1 MKKIFRFLP
10 FALFLILSSCGSD
23 NSYTLNGNI
32 DIEDG
37 TNVYI
42 LQADQNNQPFIKDS
56 TTVKSGQ
63 FNFKGMSATPQI
75 SYMQVEGVNGYVLT
89 ILENGTIS
97 ADLYKDS
104 ITKSK
109 VFGSKS
115 NDDFIK
121 YKIETK
127 SLIDDMNSISFAA
140 QDAIMNGDVE
150 TASELEKD
158 YNRIQQEV
166 VLYEWGFITDNL
178 DSYMSGLL
186 LEVFMVENKVNKDS
200 IIDVYESLSNRIK
213 VSDVART

>member
-1 MKKIFRFLP
+1 MKKIHTFLTL
-10 FALFLILSSCGSD
+10 ALLLIISSCGSD

-97 ADLYKDS
+97 AALYKDS

-115 NDDFIK
+115 NDDF
-121 YKIETK
+121 
-127 SLIDDMNSISFAA
+127 
-140 QDAIMNGDVE
+140 
-150 TASELEKD
+150 
-158 YNRIQQEV
+158 
-166 VLYEWGFITDNL
+166 
-178 DSYMSGLL
+178 
-186 LEVFMVENKVNKDS
+186 
-200 IIDVYESLSNRIK
+200 
-213 VSDVART
+213 

>member
-1 MKKIFRFLP
+1 MKKIHTFLTL
-10 FALFLILSSCGSD
+10 ALLLITSSCGSD

-37 TNVYI
+37 TNIYI
-42 LQADQNNQPFIKDS
+42 LQADQNNQPYIKDS
-56 TTVKSGQ
+56 TSVKSGQ

-121 YKIETK
+121 YKIENK
-127 SLIDDMNSISFAA
+127 S
-140 QDAIMNGDVE
+140 
-150 TASELEKD
+150 
-158 YNRIQQEV
+158 
-166 VLYEWGFITDNL
+166 
-178 DSYMSGLL
+178 
-186 LEVFMVENKVNKDS
+186 
-200 IIDVYESLSNRIK
+200 
-213 VSDVART
+213 